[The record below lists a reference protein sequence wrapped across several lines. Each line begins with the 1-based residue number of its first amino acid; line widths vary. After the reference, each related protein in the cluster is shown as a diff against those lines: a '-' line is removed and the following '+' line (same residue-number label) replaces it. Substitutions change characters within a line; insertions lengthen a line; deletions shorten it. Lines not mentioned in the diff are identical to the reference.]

1 MVDRYNIIDRRYMAN
16 AVHQL
21 EEHEKKL
28 AAARTGYNS
37 GYNETSEAKN
47 TPPSEPTNPIVVN

>member
-1 MVDRYNIIDRRYMAN
+1 MVDRYNIIGRDMAN

-28 AAARTGYNS
+28 AVPRNGYNS
-37 GYNETSEAKN
+37 GYNESSEAKN
-47 TPPSEPTNPIVVN
+47 TSPSKPSNLIVVN